1 MSTQRVDDVCAWA
14 RIRSCICRVATQGFH
29 ITICL
34 RWNIQRYTPL
44 TLLLSFFFIHV
55 RSKAYIRLFVSLL
68 CFRIQ
73 WIFTSVILSHR
84 KSFVAIERFS
94 ASNVFVCAHSLCV
107 CWIVWCWC
115 CWCCRVAECEMGPW
129 IYFLF
134 FALSLSLAP
143 SHLLFSVIK
152 LFGKT
157 IVAFACLLYLFVCSS
172 LLLLLLFLHFLLMAF
187 LAIDNR

>member
-1 MSTQRVDDVCAWA
+1 MLRQSQWQRTKYSSMSTYRVDDVCAWA

-44 TLLLSFFFIHV
+44 TMLLFVFIHV
-55 RSKAYIRLFVSLL
+55 RSRAFIRVSVSLL
-68 CFRIQ
+68 CFCIQ

-107 CWIVWCWC
+107 LDCMMLMLLMLMLSSCWMWDGS
-115 CWCCRVAECEMGPW
+115 MDLFS
-129 IYFLF
+129 FLCS
-134 FALSLSLAP
+134 LSLSHSLCRSFSFA
-143 SHLLFSVIK
+143 LFRYQT
-152 LFGKT
+152 L
-157 IVAFACLLYLFVCSS
+157 C
-172 LLLLLLFLHFLLMAF
+172 
-187 LAIDNR
+187 